1 MKRIVIISLLICLLV
16 LQVGARTLIH
26 EDQFVNNSEGW
37 FTDNRMIVRN
47 GRYEFFSSGNAAAY
61 SWMNRDIADGEI
73 EVDTTWTG
81 GLDSHGYGII
91 FRLEDEFSYYFF
103 WIAAQGY
110 YITGKAVNN
119 QPVIFSPWT
128 RHQAINVNGRNT
140 LRVKFN
146 GSQIDYYV
154 NNVNVS
160 SHQDTSFSTGGY
172 GFYTQQN
179 VRAAFDNFSAWKED
193 PPMQTAMPADIEVS
207 QPDVLQT
214 AIAWRGMTGKRIAF
228 TFPPGGQPYS
238 VWGTGTY
245 TDDSSILSAAVHA
258 GVASFAQGG
267 RVVIEITAG
276 QDRFSGTTANGV
288 TTLDY
293 GSWPSGFTV
302 LQGPLSST
310 APSDTPMSWTLPS
323 DILALY
329 EGPFDITEKQHMQLF
344 EGASQWGND
353 LRLIAEEGQYATIAN
368 TRDMDFSQGYTV
380 SMRIKFHSWANNGTL
395 ADNQYIIEYP
405 TDTPYSNRSY
415 IMRLQLTGDYNY
427 ATSKHRLSMGVGPI
441 KNLVQ
446 SSVAPTLGQWH
457 TITASYNGLMMKLY
471 LDGNIVLVRDYV
483 WTIPEWSN
491 KGIFIGVHNLNH
503 TKAYHADISLDS
515 LFIWNRALSDYEV
528 TILATQPNIVQTA
541 VSPQPQ
547 PQPQPQPSVTPT
559 STPTAIA
566 SVHNV
571 FAEYQR
577 MGTFGGS
584 VYLKNIFNK
593 EAYPAYIAFYPVKET
608 ASGLSVQGE
617 VLYTATNS
625 NGFYKINLPEG
636 DFIGV
641 VYDDDGYTWPLI
653 TGDGV
658 FTSKPSMRVHHF
670 KIDNTVER

>member
-1 MKRIVIISLLICLLV
+1 
-16 LQVGARTLIH
+16 
-26 EDQFVNNSEGW
+26 
-37 FTDNRMIVRN
+37 MIVQN
-47 GRYEFFSSGNAAAY
+47 SRYEFFSAANAAY

-73 EVDTTWTG
+73 EVETIWTG

-91 FRLEDEFSYYFF
+91 FRLQDEYSYYFF

-128 RHQAINVNGRNT
+128 RHQAINVKGRNT

-154 NNVNVS
+154 NNVKVS
-160 SHQDTSFSTGGY
+160 SYHDTSFSTGGY

-179 VRAAFDNFSAWKED
+179 VRAAFDNFSAWKDD
-193 PPMQTAMPADIEVS
+193 PPKQTAMPADIEVS
-207 QPDVLQT
+207 QPDMLQT
-214 AIAWRGMTGKRIAF
+214 AIAWRGLTGKRIAL
-228 TFPPGGQPYS
+228 TFPPGGQPYP

-258 GVASFAQGG
+258 GVISFARGG
-267 RVVIEITAG
+267 RVVIEITDG
-276 QDRFSGTTANGV
+276 QDRFTGSTAHGV
-288 TTLDY
+288 TSADY
-293 GSWPSGFTV
+293 GSWPSSFKI
-302 LQGPLSST
+302 LEGPLSHQEPAENSY
-310 APSDTPMSWTLPS
+310 TLPH
-323 DILALY
+323 DVMAFY
-329 EGPFDITEKQHMQLF
+329 EGPSDITEKQHMQLY
-344 EGASQWGND
+344 EGATKEGND
-353 LRLIAEEGQYATIAN
+353 LRLIAAQGQYATIPTTA
-368 TRDMDFSQGYTV
+368 DMDFSQGYTV

-405 TDTPYSNRSY
+405 TDTPYSNRTF

-427 ATSKHRLSMGVGPI
+427 NTSKHRLSMGVGPI
-441 KNLVQ
+441 ANLVQ
-446 SSVAPTLGQWH
+446 SSVSPTLGQWH
-457 TITASYNGLMMKLY
+457 TITASYNGLLMKLY
-471 LDGNIVLVRDYV
+471 FDGNLVLVRDYV
-483 WTIPEWSN
+483 WTLPERSN
-491 KGIFIGVHNLNH
+491 KDIFIGVHNLNH
-503 TKAYHADISLDS
+503 TKAYHADITLDS
-515 LFIWNRALSDYEV
+515 LFIWDRALSDYEV
-528 TILATQPNIVQTA
+528 TVLSAQPNIAHLPFKEEVQQQQ
-541 VSPQPQ
+541 QPQ
-547 PQPQPQPSVTPT
+547 PQIPAT
-559 STPTAIA
+559 STPTAPSSIA
-566 SVHNV
+566 SVHTI
-571 FAEYQR
+571 FGEYQK

-608 ASGLSVQGE
+608 ASGISVQGE

-641 VYDDDGYTWPLI
+641 VYDDEGRTWPLV